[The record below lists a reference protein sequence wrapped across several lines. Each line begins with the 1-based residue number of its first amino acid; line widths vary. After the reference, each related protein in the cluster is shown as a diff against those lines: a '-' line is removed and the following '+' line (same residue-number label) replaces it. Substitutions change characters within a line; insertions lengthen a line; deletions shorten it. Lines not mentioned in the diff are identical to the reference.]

1 SGSMVITTY
10 TALIQTMA
18 VYRLAYMKQS
28 GNRLLQ
34 CPDFVIHYSLPL
46 IDKRLLSD
54 AIAEIT

>member
-1 SGSMVITTY
+1 MVITTY